1 MAFELPLEV
10 GSTGVCATYWRIS
23 HVQLDR
29 NAGIIET
36 TLHGYR
42 DAAARDD
49 GKEPLRRVGFRLAQ
63 SDLGDPRSLALEDL
77 YRAIREAPDGE
88 EPPLFAAALDI

>member
-29 NAGIIET
+29 NAGIVEA

-42 DAAARDD
+42 DAAARTE
-49 GKEPLRRVGFRLAQ
+49 GKEPLRRASFRLSLNA
-63 SDLGDPRSLALEDL
+63 LGDPQALALDDI
-77 YRAIREAPDGE
+77 YRAIRHVPDGE
-88 EPPLFAAALDI
+88 EPPLFAAAADI